1 MTDQSSIFPAFIRA
15 EYDATGG
22 GFRQFEQEFAASAG
36 RAKRQFEAS
45 FSEVQNIVSRALT
58 VPRNQSGSLDLGVDQ
73 IRAAAKATEARAI
86 AAREVANATRLA
98 AEAEGDYSAKARA
111 AIAATQAL
119 AREEEAAALAA
130 RSHAAAVEQVQ
141 TQLNRTS
148 SATQHVTEGFGRQA
162 RGLGQMRQVYIQTGA
177 QMQDLVISLIGGQKA
192 GVVFAQQ
199 LPQLAFALSS
209 MGIQADGTQKGIGRF
224 ATLLSGPYSIALAGA
239 AYVVGN
245 LVGKLWEQDEA
256 SKAAEDAAKKHR
268 DAIVA
273 MQESLAQSIM
283 SLQDKAKAT
292 YIEAEA
298 DRVAEINIRKKLAA
312 QLEYSKALLEAQK
325 TRAAAGGQRGE
336 VAALGVETRAADV
349 TRLDKQLQ
357 DNQTKLAAATQAA
370 TTALGNLQK
379 QVIDDLKTPEGRVNS
394 KYEKKINQA
403 VASGAGADAIARL
416 TFARDAELKVI
427 QASQKAVQSH
437 TAARDKEA
445 ATVNQVSKLLLRE
458 LPGTVTSGTRNAAEN
473 KRAGGSS
480 TSYHLRGQAIDF
492 VPAGGMDSVSKADIR
507 AWAEKNDL
515 VLKELLGPGDKGH
528 KDHFHIAWEG
538 GKNEIN
544 SQRINDGL
552 AREREQIA
560 AKQQRAAEEL
570 AQVTATVIGKYDEAG
585 AATLAYADALD
596 EIDRAVKGGG
606 ITRQQAGDYVA
617 KLNEQQRQRMSD
629 GSLGGDIFKSIETDF
644 GPALEE
650 AAENTSRRLE
660 LGGERA
666 AEYLTRGAAGIE
678 KVFGRR
684 AGGLINDLIDAS
696 EDKNGNSAMSAFRQ
710 QFGKGQADFTDALA
724 DKLDKTFGDI
734 FGSGGGFG
742 QTMGTVFEGAQF
754 GAQIGSIFTDILGI
768 KGSKTGGLLGGGG
781 GAALGLAIG
790 GPAGAAIGAIAGG
803 ILGSTIGGLFK
814 KTPRASANIGMGADG
829 KLTITGISSNKASLN
844 DAAEASGSAVLKSV
858 ESIAQTLGGKVDA
871 SRGKV
876 SIGISGDSYHVD
888 TTGQGRL
895 KKSQGGIDFDDNYEA
910 AVQFATMD
918 LIKDGVITGL
928 RASTQRLVQSGKDM
942 GAAIEKAVN
951 FESVFTRLKQY
962 EDPTGAALDALD
974 KSFSQLKDIF
984 AEAGASTEEYA
995 SLEKLYGIERA
1006 AAVKEAGEKVTASLK
1021 GLFDDLTTG
1030 NDALSLRTRKGFAQ
1044 ATYDGL
1050 ATRVAA
1056 GDKTA
1061 YDDFSTAA
1069 STLLDIERQ
1078 ISGSTT
1084 DYFTLL
1090 DQVTNLTK
1098 TRIDSETNVAS
1109 IAAGRD
1115 SLFGTNSASSVAPM
1129 VTATETQT
1137 AVLGAQ
1143 LVAVNDNLKLLYAR
1157 FPTVISQTARPL
1169 NDIRTVDNF

>member
-73 IRAAAKATEARAI
+73 IRAAATATEARAI

-130 RSHAAAVEQVQ
+130 RSHATAVEQVQ
-141 TQLNRTS
+141 NQLNRTS

-224 ATLLSGPYSIALAGA
+224 ATLLSGPYSVALAGA
-239 AYVVGN
+239 AYVVGT

-273 MQESLAQSIM
+273 MQQAADQSIM

-298 DRVAEINIRKKLAA
+298 DRIAEINIRKKLAA

-325 TRAAAGGQRGE
+325 SRATGGGDRGDVAGAG
-336 VAALGVETRAADV
+336 VAGRSADV
-349 TRLDKQLQ
+349 TRLEQQLK
-357 DNQTKLAAATQAA
+357 DNQTALDKATRTA
-370 TTALGNLQK
+370 TITLGNLQK

-394 KYEKKINQA
+394 KYEKQINKA
-403 VASGAGADAIARL
+403 IESGAGAEAIARL
-416 TFARDAELKVI
+416 TNARDAELKRI
-427 QASQKAVQSH
+427 QDAEKALNSSGK
-437 TAARDKEA
+437 ARDREA
-445 ATVNQVSKLLLRE
+445 ATVSQVSKLLIE
-458 LPGTVTSGTRNAAEN
+458 SFGGTITSTT
-473 KRAGGSS
+473 GGKHVKG
-480 TSYHLRGQAIDF
+480 SYHYKGQAVDF
-492 VPAGGMDSVSKADIR
+492 VPSGGMGSVTKDQIR
-507 AWAEKNDL
+507 DVAEKAGL
-515 VLKELLGPGDKGH
+515 VVKELLGPGDKGH
-528 KDHFHIAWEG
+528 SDHFHLAFAG
-538 GKNEIN
+538 GKNDIN
-544 SQRINDGL
+544 SARI
-552 AREREQIA
+552 REQIE
-560 AKQQRAAEEL
+560 AKQARAAEEL
-570 AQVTATVIGKYDEAG
+570 ARVTATVIGKYDEAG

-596 EIDRAVKGGG
+596 EIDRAVSGGG
-606 ITRQQAGDYVA
+606 ISRMKAGDYVA
-617 KLNEQQRQRMSD
+617 ALNSKRQTEYSGGITSD
-629 GSLGGDIFKSIETDF
+629 LSGSISDSAQNRITSQWEEMVRTANR
-644 GPALEE
+644 PMEE
-650 AAENTSRRLE
+650 AAKEAADNLYA
-660 LGGERA
+660 GARA
-666 AEYLTRGAAGIE
+666 IDD
-678 KVFGRR
+678 VFGRKFS
-684 AGGLINDLIDAS
+684 GLIDQIVSNAANDNGSSGIGNLI
-696 EDKNGNSAMSAFRQ
+696 KG
-710 QFGKGQADFTDALA
+710 FGKGQNDFTAEIT
-724 DKLDKTFGDI
+724 KGLDKTLSSV

-742 QTMGTVFEGAQF
+742 QAMGTVFEGAQF
-754 GAQIGSIFTDILGI
+754 GSQMGSIFTDILGI

-814 KTPRASANIGMGADG
+814 KTPRVSANIGMGADG

-844 DAAEASGSAVLKSV
+844 DAAEASGSAVLQSV
-858 ESIAQTLGGKVDA
+858 ENIAKTLGGRVDA
-871 SRGKV
+871 SRGSV

-1157 FPTVISQTARPL
+1157 FPAVISQTARPL
-1169 NDIRTVDNF
+1169 NDTRTVDNF

>member
-73 IRAAAKATEARAI
+73 IRAAATATEARAI

-130 RSHAAAVEQVQ
+130 RSHATAVEQVQ
-141 TQLNRTS
+141 NQLNRTS

-224 ATLLSGPYSIALAGA
+224 ATLLSGPYSVALAGA
-239 AYVVGN
+239 AYVVGT

-403 VASGAGADAIARL
+403 VESGAGADAIARL

-437 TAARDKEA
+437 TAARDNEA

-458 LPGTVTSGTRNAAEN
+458 LPGTVTSGARNAAEN

-552 AREREQIA
+552 AREQERIAKEQA
-560 AKQQRAAEEL
+560 RAAEEIV
-570 AQVTATVIGKYDEAG
+570 QVTTNVISKYDEAR
-585 AATLAYADALD
+585 AATIAYADALA
-596 EIDRAVKGGG
+596 EIDKAEKGGG
-606 ITRQQAGDYVA
+606 LSKNDADLYRQRASQ
-617 KLNEQQRQRMSD
+617 KEQQRLSD
-629 GSLGGDIFKSIETDF
+629 GVLSGVSDTEQNRITSQWEEMVRTANR
-644 GPALEE
+644 PMEE
-650 AAENTSRRLE
+650 AAKEAADNLYA
-660 LGGERA
+660 GARA
-666 AEYLTRGAAGIE
+666 IDD
-678 KVFGRR
+678 VFGRKFS
-684 AGGLINDLIDAS
+684 GLIDQIVSNAANDNGSSGIGNLI
-696 EDKNGNSAMSAFRQ
+696 KG
-710 QFGKGQADFTDALA
+710 FGKGQNDFTAEIT
-724 DKLDKTFGDI
+724 KGLDKTLSSV

-742 QTMGTVFEGAQF
+742 QAMGTVFEGAQF
-754 GAQIGSIFTDILGI
+754 GSQMGSIFTDILGI

-814 KTPRASANIGMGADG
+814 KTPRVSANIGMGADG

-844 DAAEASGSAVLKSV
+844 DAAEASGSAVLQSV
-858 ESIAQTLGGKVDA
+858 ENIAKTLGGRVDA
-871 SRGKV
+871 SRGSV

-1157 FPTVISQTARPL
+1157 FPAVISQTARPL
-1169 NDIRTVDNF
+1169 NDTRTVDNF